1 MQLSGADHSG
11 LRSKDHR
18 RWWTREREFG
28 SAGIPPAADAQSRQS
43 DGTRGGCSFFKLRFA
58 VADIPQW
65 SAHYS
70 YAGSDSRFLSE
81 VRPAVRRRG
90 YLTAVEFR
98 DICYW
103 KTPRSQSRCR
113 QNTAD
118 DIRVLTAA
126 ALATRDEALK
136 MDLLRRLRGV
146 EWPTAS
152 TLLHFCDLR
161 PYPILDY
168 RALWSLG
175 YPRPP
180 HYTMPFW
187 LEYVAY
193 VRELVRRSGHS
204 IRTVDR
210 ALWQYSK
217 ARQR

>member
-1 MQLSGADHSG
+1 MMSQIVARHEDTL
-11 LRSKDHR
+11 
-18 RWWTREREFG
+18 
-28 SAGIPPAADAQSRQS
+28 
-43 DGTRGGCSFFKLRFA
+43 FKLRFA
-58 VADIPQW
+58 LADIPEW
-65 SAHYS
+65 AAGYS
-70 YAGSDSRFLSE
+70 DDGSDARFLRE
-81 VRPAVRRRG
+81 VRPAVRSRG
-90 YLTAVEFR
+90 YLTVDEFR
-98 DICYW
+98 ELCYW

-118 DIRVLTAA
+118 DIRVLTQA

-152 TLLHFCDLR
+152 TLLHFCDAR

-175 YPRPP
+175 YARPP

-187 LEYVAY
+187 LSYVAC
-193 VRELVRRSGHS
+193 VRDLARRSGHPM
-204 IRTVDR
+204 RMVDL

>member
-1 MQLSGADHSG
+1 MVTDEDH
-11 LRSKDHR
+11 L
-18 RWWTREREFG
+18 F
-28 SAGIPPAADAQSRQS
+28 Q
-43 DGTRGGCSFFKLRFA
+43 LRFA
-58 VADIPQW
+58 VADIPEW
-65 SAHYS
+65 SAGYS
-70 YAGSDSRFLSE
+70 YDGSDARFLRE
-81 VRPAVRRRG
+81 VRPAIRSRG
-90 YLTAVEFR
+90 YPTVAEFR
-98 DICYW
+98 EICYW

-118 DIRVLTAA
+118 DIRVLTQA

-136 MDLLRRLRGV
+136 MDLLRRLSGV

-152 TLLHFCDLR
+152 TLLHFCDVR

-175 YPRPP
+175 YARPP

-187 LEYVAY
+187 LSYVAY
-193 VRELVRRSGHS
+193 VRELARRSGHP